1 VVLEPRTSR
10 PPRLPT
16 PNIRY
21 HGGPRHGEVD
31 WIDRPAVTIGDAS
44 EGGVYQR
51 TDVSEEDLVV
61 YRWQELSDAEANAI
75 IRGDLRA
82 NQR

>member
-1 VVLEPRTSR
+1 
-10 PPRLPT
+10 
-16 PNIRY
+16 
-21 HGGPRHGEVD
+21 
-31 WIDRPAVTIGDAS
+31 VTIGDAS

-61 YRWQELSDAEANAI
+61 YRWQELSDAEMNAI